1 MISPRS
7 LVMYK
12 TKPAIVISK
21 DLDRIL
27 IKPIDGDEH
36 RVRIKDLTLVHA
48 GPIDSFPPIQHSIEV
63 DEAIELLKDENPEGL
78 SIISWNE
85 FAELAWS
92 KAEARHIVIA
102 WYTLLENPAIE
113 ILDNGFRIRSK
124 KEQLRLLEKERIR
137 KEIAEAR
144 TAFVDAFSLAW
155 KKRDPFFIEKN
166 ENFKPFVD
174 ELSRFACGLTSDS
187 PIARDLGIRLTPQA
201 VHEALLATGF
211 WKPSLNPWPE
221 RNGCIL
227 SIPSEP
233 KNIQERPELALERL
247 DLRHLPSFAIDNAWS
262 KDPDDAI
269 SIEGNRIWVHVSDP
283 VSAIAPI
290 SAEDEDARTRASTL
304 YLPEKTIPMLHH
316 SLIEAFG

>member
-27 IKPIDGDEH
+27 IKPIDGDER

-92 KAEARHIVIA
+92 KAEAQHIVIA

-113 ILDNGFRIRSK
+113 ILDNG
-124 KEQLRLLEKERIR
+124 
-137 KEIAEAR
+137 R
-144 TAFVDAFSLAW
+144 TFSL
-155 KKRDPFFIEKN
+155 D
-166 ENFKPFVD
+166 
-174 ELSRFACGLTSDS
+174 
-187 PIARDLGIRLTPQA
+187 IR
-201 VHEALLATGF
+201 E
-211 WKPSLNPWPE
+211 
-221 RNGCIL
+221 
-227 SIPSEP
+227 
-233 KNIQERPELALERL
+233 
-247 DLRHLPSFAIDNAWS
+247 
-262 KDPDDAI
+262 
-269 SIEGNRIWVHVSDP
+269 
-283 VSAIAPI
+283 
-290 SAEDEDARTRASTL
+290 
-304 YLPEKTIPMLHH
+304 
-316 SLIEAFG
+316 